1 MSGDVLRRL
10 EATAPSLELTRGARR
25 AAGGSGTAVVAA
37 RKARRMRT
45 LQLAAG
51 RVAPALASAIAVA
64 ILVPPLLVHVGVRV
78 SEVRLGY
85 ELSGAAARLGEL
97 RSENERLKLERETL
111 RAPDRLAPR
120 AAEMGLLEPR
130 GDRLWRVGT
139 DGSVRLAD
147 VVAKPA
153 ATARAKP
160 KPAAAP
166 GTAAAA
172 AAAAGAP
179 PAPGAEAGPD
189 APAKTEPGAGAAVAP
204 AAAPGTAAGA
214 GAAAPV
220 EAGDD

>member
-1 MSGDVLRRL
+1 LSGDVLRRL

-25 AAGGSGTAVVAA
+25 AAGGGGTAVVAA
-37 RKARRMRT
+37 RKARRTRT

-120 AAEMGLLEPR
+120 AAEMGLVEPR

-139 DGSVRLAD
+139 DGSVRVAD
-147 VVAKPA
+147 VVVKPA
-153 ATARAKP
+153 PVARARVKP
-160 KPAAAP
+160 
-166 GTAAAA
+166 AAAA
-172 AAAAGAP
+172 AAATAAPAAAETVAEAETAAAAGAAAAAAPAAP
-179 PAPGAEAGPD
+179 PAPPAGP
-189 APAKTEPGAGAAVAP
+189 PHSVAATAEP
-204 AAAPGTAAGA
+204 AARS
-214 GAAAPV
+214 
-220 EAGDD
+220 AGDD